1 MSYKIVVFDL
11 DGTLVNSL
19 YDLADSVN
27 KGLIKA
33 GLKTH
38 KVDAYKKFIGNGRE
52 KLVERAMGDAKDDE
66 NLKNIV
72 WETFNYEYSLHSNDH
87 TEDYPGCAELLDKL
101 ADKGILTGVLSNK
114 PDEFVPAILKKIYP
128 NHNFLEAWGQ
138 KPQYQC
144 KPNKESLLA
153 LLNLHNIKPEEC
165 LYVGDSNVDVFTA
178 KNAGTDLVCVDWGFR
193 EKEEL
198 LEAGAK
204 IVVSTAE
211 EIYKIAVGMND

>member
-1 MSYKIVVFDL
+1 MYKIVVFDL

-27 KGLIKA
+27 KGLTKA

-38 KVDAYKKFIGNGRE
+38 SVEAYKKFIGNGRE

-66 NLKNIV
+66 NLKSIV
-72 WETFNYEYSLHSNDH
+72 KSTFDYEYALHSNDH
-87 TEDYPGCAELLDKL
+87 TEAYEGCGELLDKL
-101 ADKGILTGVLSNK
+101 SEKGILTGVLSNK
-114 PDEFVPAILKKIYP
+114 PDEFVPAILKKVYP
-128 NHNFLEAWGQ
+128 NHKFTEAWGQ
-138 KPQYQC
+138 KPQYKC
-144 KPNKESLLA
+144 KPNKESLQA

-178 KNAGTDLVCVDWGFR
+178 QNAGTDLVCVDWGFR
-193 EKEEL
+193 DKQEL